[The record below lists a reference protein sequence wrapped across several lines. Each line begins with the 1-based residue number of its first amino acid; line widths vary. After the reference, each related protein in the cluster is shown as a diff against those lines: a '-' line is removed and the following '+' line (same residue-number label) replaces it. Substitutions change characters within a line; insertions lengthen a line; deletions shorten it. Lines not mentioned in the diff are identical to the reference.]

1 MRNATRRHRP
11 TPYLLVGGLCGL
23 TWAAG
28 LRGWMAQLVWPAS
41 SYTWLTVVL
50 IMLPGLVIGLLVGWA
65 AYARSLGIRSSRW
78 LVFTPALF
86 AVALLDPE
94 IFRSLISDGQGGGAL
109 IVVFTPHLPAA
120 SRFRGAGGRRGWAL
134 GSLRCLACCCSAP

>member
-1 MRNATRRHRP
+1 MRNVTRRHRP

-50 IMLPGLVIGLLVGWA
+50 IMLPGLVIGLLLAWA
-65 AYARSLGIRSSRW
+65 AYARSLGIRSSR
-78 LVFTPALF
+78 
-86 AVALLDPE
+86 
-94 IFRSLISDGQGGGAL
+94 
-109 IVVFTPHLPAA
+109 
-120 SRFRGAGGRRGWAL
+120 
-134 GSLRCLACCCSAP
+134 